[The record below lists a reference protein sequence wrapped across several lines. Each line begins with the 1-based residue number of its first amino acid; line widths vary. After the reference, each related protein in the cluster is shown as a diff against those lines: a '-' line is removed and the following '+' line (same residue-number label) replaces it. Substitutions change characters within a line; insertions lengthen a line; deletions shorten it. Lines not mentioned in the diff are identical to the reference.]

1 MALAVCLLFDP
12 VTDRAIRQLW
22 ARLETYDGVSTLLTL
37 AVFVVAI
44 ALLTHTHL
52 NHVPHLSY
60 AVLRTFDVDAVRAAV
75 EDLPGGP
82 ALPLRFDAVGVFR
95 RRRAALMPAASA
107 SLLARQAAV
116 VEAVV
121 GTGADLHMH
130 YRPDS
135 WIPHCSLAT
144 GVRRAVA
151 AFDILP
157 LQATATQAALVD
169 SSTGQRWP
177 LPHLP

>member
-22 ARLETYDGVSTLLTL
+22 ARVEGYEGVDT
-37 AVFVVAI
+37 
-44 ALLTHTHL
+44 LLTHTHR

-60 AVLRTFDVDAVRAAV
+60 AVLRTFDVDAIQAAV
-75 EDLPGGP
+75 SALPPGP
-82 ALPLRFDAVGVFR
+82 LLPLRFDAVGVFR

-107 SLLARQAAV
+107 DLLARQAAV

-121 GTGADLHMH
+121 ATGADLHLH
-130 YRPDS
+130 YRPGS

-144 GVRRAVA
+144 GVRRAAIGNLTVA

-157 LQATATQAALVD
+157 LHATATTAALVD

-177 LPHLP
+177 LAQLV

>member
-22 ARLETYDGVSTLLTL
+22 ARVEDYEGVTT
-37 AVFVVAI
+37 
-44 ALLTHTHL
+44 LLTHTHG

-60 AVLRTFDVDAVRAAV
+60 AVLRTFDVGAVQDAVS
-75 EDLPGGP
+75 
-82 ALPLRFDAVGVFR
+82 ALPAGPPLDLRFDAVGVFR
-95 RRRAALMPAASA
+95 RRRAALMPAASVD
-107 SLLARQAAV
+107 LLARQAAV

-121 GTGADLHMH
+121 GTGADLHLH
-130 YRPDS
+130 YRPGS

-144 GVRRAVA
+144 GVRRATIGDLTVA

-157 LQATATQAALVD
+157 LHATATTAALVD

-177 LPHLP
+177 LAQLV